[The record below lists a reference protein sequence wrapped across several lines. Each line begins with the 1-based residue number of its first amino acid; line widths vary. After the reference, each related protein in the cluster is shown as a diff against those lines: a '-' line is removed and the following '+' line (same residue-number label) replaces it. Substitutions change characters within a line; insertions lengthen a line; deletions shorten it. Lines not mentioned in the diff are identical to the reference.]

1 MSELDFQQTSYQKL
15 VQAAPAFSPEE
26 SSTALK
32 ELMDFVRLYAGVED
46 HTDAEMMGF
55 LSTANRQPDLA
66 PVEILAQHW
75 IPYDFD
81 VRTAEIHWC
90 VPQGRAVQPF
100 YDEYL
105 THCRQHLVNALV
117 VPRSSIKSLLCFADR
132 LPELP
137 DPSGFIFH
145 LSRCGS
151 TLVSGC
157 FAELEHCS
165 VLSESPL
172 LTDILLARHL
182 SLDDKKALLRLCL
195 YLQGRPTAEQP
206 NVIVKWNAWDIFFWE
221 LIREIWPR
229 VPVLFLTRDP
239 VEILA
244 SHMKH
249 TGRHMSGDPILSKLH
264 PAFAQEH
271 HAKTPLQQRIAILSE
286 LMRQMC
292 IRKTEPNVQFL
303 DYLALDPFSI
313 ILICKHFGIAIK
325 AEDIDSLMKRFS
337 RHSKRPE
344 EIFRSDADAK
354 RRSFSPDQLKDIV
367 EALSPLYRD
376 LISSFDRVEQSS
388 AD

>member
-1 MSELDFQQTSYQKL
+1 MSELDFQQKSYQKL

-249 TGRHMSGDPILSKLH
+249 TGRHMSGD
-264 PAFAQEH
+264 
-271 HAKTPLQQRIAILSE
+271 
-286 LMRQMC
+286 
-292 IRKTEPNVQFL
+292 
-303 DYLALDPFSI
+303 LALAHVHKVLAASDGFT
-313 ILICKHFGIAIK
+313 ILPDYRIK
-325 AEDIDSLMKRFS
+325 VLQGLMTKMLNVCQNDNVFLWDYAMLDESALMKIFS
-337 RHSKRPE
+337 CFKIEIASYQSMRLRLRLTRHSKSPHLRFQTDSAEKRSSLPPE
-344 EIFRSDADAK
+344 QVDCIQSLLSDLHK
-354 RRSFSPDQLKDIV
+354 
-367 EALSPLYRD
+367 ALIRK
-376 LISSFDRVEQSS
+376 
-388 AD
+388 AH